1 MFFLKK
7 SQKQVPIFAVIKTR
21 KIDPNFLSLFHKNKN
36 F

>member
-7 SQKQVPIFAVIKTR
+7 NQKQVLIFAVIKTC
-21 KIDPNFLSLFHKNKN
+21 KIDPNFLSLFPKNKN